1 MLRYKHTVVELKLEF
16 SLRKT
21 RVQMTSPSSTNG
33 IGKSD
38 RLPAPNM
45 VMVRQSRG
53 LADHCRYDYIIQP
66 RSDAYG
72 CLEVVRCLHNSL
84 TSYHRKSEAGDLIY
98 IQVLLSVN
106 PTMFLDGISLRVI
119 TLI

>member
-66 RSDAYG
+66 RSDALKLYDVYIIHSPATIVNRKQ
-72 CLEVVRCLHNSL
+72 E
-84 TSYHRKSEAGDLIY
+84 TSFTFKCFSASILPCFSMEFR
-98 IQVLLSVN
+98 
-106 PTMFLDGISLRVI
+106 
-119 TLI
+119 